1 MRIGYVTT
9 CPKVPVGGVSVIFWH
24 VALLREMGVEAFVV
38 PDKALTYDPWW
49 MVPKPKVKF
58 ARLEDEMDV
67 WVVPEVRIDLVR
79 TLKGTKV
86 VFVQNHG
93 LMRDLELYKDVP
105 LVLSVSEPSAREI
118 EKKVDVPVLVVNPF
132 IHPSAPFRPGPKK
145 EGSILVLVRKKASTF
160 LEKVTSLLG
169 EDKFWWNFASDLSQ
183 EELARVYST
192 SEFYLHLS
200 FPEGWPA
207 PVAEA
212 MKSGCCVVGFAGTG
226 GLEFMKH
233 LETAYVAPDGDVEE
247 CVRGLRMLRENP
259 DLRKKMVERAMEVAS
274 VYTPERTKGQLAAF
288 VERLSPK
295 NFHKFDRYTPLM
307 EKIVRLESRQA
318 EEIGEIILKM
328 FRPKSVIDLGCGPGI
343 YLLPFKR
350 AGCRVLGVDA
360 CPGAGKMLERSE
372 FILADLTRPFDP
384 PFKADVCICFEVG
397 EHIDEGYSAVLV
409 ENCTRCADT
418 IVWSAARPGQAG
430 FDHKNCQWLDFWW
443 RLFEI
448 YGFTC
453 DRDLTKKMKD
463 MMFGKPGIE
472 ERKWLIWNG
481 AVFRRQNEGLLRCDR
496 G

>member
-9 CPKVPVGGVSVIFWH
+9 CPEVPVGGVSVIFWH
-24 VALLREMGVEAFVV
+24 VALLREMGIEAFVV
-38 PDKALTYDPWW
+38 PDKASTYDPWW

-58 ARLEDEMDV
+58 ASLEDEMDV

-79 TLKGTKV
+79 GLKGTKV
-86 VFVQNHG
+86 AFVQNHG
-93 LMRDLELYKDVP
+93 LMRNLELYKDVS

-132 IHPSAPFRPGPKK
+132 IHPSSPFRPGKK
-145 EGSILVLVRKKASTF
+145 EEGKVLVLSRKKTSMF
-160 LEKVTSLLG
+160 YDRVLSLLKD
-169 EDKFWWNFASDLSQ
+169 EFKFVLASCMTQKELS
-183 EELARVYST
+183 ELYSS
-192 SEFYLHLS
+192 SEYYLHLS

-212 MKSGCCVVGFAGTG
+212 MKSGCCVVGFSGTG

-259 DLRKKMVERAMEVAS
+259 DLRRKMVERAMEVAG
-274 VYTPERTKGQLAAF
+274 VYTPERTKNQLAAF

-295 NFHKFDRYTPLM
+295 GLGRFDRYIPLM
-307 EKIVRLESRQA
+307 EKIVKLESRQA
-318 EEIGEIILKM
+318 EEIGEIILRM

-360 CPGAGKMLERSE
+360 CPEAGKMLKKSE
-372 FILADLTRPFDP
+372 FVLADLTRPFDP

-448 YGFTC
+448 YGFTY

-481 AVFRRQNEGLLRCDR
+481 AIFRRQDEGLLRCDR